1 MSNSKSDNVWNHK
14 PRWCQPWSIL
24 LTGITLIAGCW
35 FLTQRLWLTLLLSIP
50 ILLWWFVFLILYPR
64 TLQQQLNTERIGE
77 SID

>member
-35 FLTQRLWLTLLLSIP
+35 FLTQ
-50 ILLWWFVFLILYPR
+50 
-64 TLQQQLNTERIGE
+64 
-77 SID
+77 

>member
-1 MSNSKSDNVWNHK
+1 MSNSKSDNVWDHK

-24 LTGITLIAGCW
+24 LTGIALIAGCW

>member
-1 MSNSKSDNVWNHK
+1 MSDSKSNNIWDDK

-35 FLTQRLWLTLLLSIP
+35 FLTRIPWLT
-50 ILLWWFVFLILYPR
+50 ILIALPVFVWWFVFLILYPR
-64 TLQQQLNTERIGE
+64 ALRHQLNTQAIGK